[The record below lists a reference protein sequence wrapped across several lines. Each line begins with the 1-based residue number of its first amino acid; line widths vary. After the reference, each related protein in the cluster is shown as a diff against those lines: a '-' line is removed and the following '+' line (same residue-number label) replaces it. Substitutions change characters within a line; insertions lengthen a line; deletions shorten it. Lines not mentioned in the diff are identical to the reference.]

1 MTAKLFQR
9 KVQSATTTAT
19 GDGVAVLPRSQQ
31 VNAVSQIKTFSNK
44 VTAVIS
50 LNRLKHFQPLVTG
63 LITKNLLVTPLA
75 GRLSHF
81 NNESEIISIFC

>member
-75 GRLSHF
+75 GRLSRF
-81 NNESEIISIFC
+81 DNESEIINIFC